1 MVEMEILKRGRREN
15 NPRKGRESGYTCC
28 TRIDVVAGGCEF

>member
-15 NPRKGRESGYTCC
+15 NPRKGRESGYVHMLYKDRCGS
-28 TRIDVVAGGCEF
+28 RQL